1 MNNSDN
7 TDRPN
12 DTDDHEK
19 TVIVSR
25 TTQFSDTAALNKGSN
40 HTDIDDSE
48 GTVLVSTMNTS
59 SDPDRTLALP
69 PEALTKDPD
78 RTIAL
83 PDNGPVSNSDFAGF
97 KLGDTIKGRF
107 VLTEHLGAG
116 GMGSVYKAL
125 DLIQEE
131 AQDKNPWVA
140 IKLLD
145 NIELDGQDALI
156 FLQRETSKAR
166 SLSHPNIITVYDVDR
181 DTNVVFMTMECLDGI
196 SLEQWIEQNSPAT
209 LEQCLPIWIAA
220 ASALEYAHQKGLVHC
235 DFKPGN
241 VVISNTNEIK
251 VIDFGIA
258 RAKADAFSGNK
269 TMLDLNAMGAM
280 TRAYASC
287 EMIEGQAPEPTDDI
301 YALAIVMYK
310 MLTGKHPYPGKTATQ
325 ARAMKLAPPVI
336 KDLKK
341 SVWLQ
346 LNAGLSYDRASR
358 PQHAL
363 EILKGLIKEKPSFDI
378 RLLGGGVVALVTAL
392 GFVGFQLNQQETQ
405 QIPVGPQTIPT
416 TVQPQEP
423 VLSPEEAEEL
433 EIKLNTAEAH
443 LLMGFYV
450 LPPTNNAYDAFKDVL
465 VLYPYNQRAK
475 AGIKEIADH
484 FATESKRY
492 SSNRQAEQALNAI
505 QQGLKVMPDHAE
517 LLFLRE
523 EYLQ

>member
-1 MNNSDN
+1 MNKSDSTKN
-7 TDRPN
+7 PIDADADEN
-12 DTDDHEK
+12 

-25 TTQFSDTAALNKGSN
+25 DTHFSGSSKISSTIKEENNGATDETVVVHRPQTTGHSGNAPAAAPEVQTN
-40 HTDIDDSE
+40 E
-48 GTVLVSTMNTS
+48 PVQTV
-59 SDPDRTLALP
+59 
-69 PEALTKDPD
+69 ALT
-78 RTIAL
+78 
-83 PDNGPVSNSDFAGF
+83 NSGRADANEFSGF

-107 VLTEHLGAG
+107 VLKEHLGAG

-145 NIELDGQDALI
+145 NIEMDGQDALI

-181 DTNVVFMTMECLDGI
+181 DANVVFMTMECLDGI
-196 SLEQWIEQNSPAT
+196 SLEEWIKQNAPAS
-209 LEQCLPIWIAA
+209 LEQCLPIWEAV

-241 VVISNTNEIK
+241 VVISKTGEIK

-258 RAKADAFSGNK
+258 RAKADAFSGK

-310 MLTGKHPYPGKTATQ
+310 MLTGQHPYPGKTATQ
-325 ARAMKLAPPVI
+325 ARAMKLSPAPI
-336 KDLKK
+336 KKLKK

-346 LNAGLSYDRASR
+346 LSAGLSYDRASR

-363 EILKGLIKEKPSFDI
+363 GILKGLIKEKPVFDV
-378 RLLGGGVVALVTAL
+378 RLVGAGVVALLAVTGFL
-392 GFVGFQLNQQETQ
+392 GLQFSQQEVKRAPLEPQATA
-405 QIPVGPQTIPT
+405 IPVQR
-416 TVQPQEP
+416 QAP
-423 VLSPEEAEEL
+423 VLTPEQAEEL
-433 EIKLNTAEAH
+433 EIKLATAEAH
-443 LLMGFYV
+443 LLMEFYI
-450 LPPTNNAYDAFKDVL
+450 LPPTNNAYDAFKGVL
-465 VLYPYNQRAK
+465 ALYPDNERAI
-475 AGIKEIADH
+475 AGIKEVADH
-484 FATESKRY
+484 FASEGKRY
-492 SSNRQAEQALNAI
+492 SANRQSEQAFNAI
-505 QQGLKVMPDHAE
+505 QQGLKIMPDHAE
-517 LLFLRE
+517 LLYLLD
-523 EYLQ
+523 EYVQ

>member
-1 MNNSDN
+1 MNKSDSN
-7 TDRPN
+7 KSPIDAEN
-12 DTDDHEK
+12 HEK
-19 TVIVSR
+19 TVLVSR
-25 TTQFSDTAALNKGSN
+25 TTQFSGSAKA
-40 HTDIDDSE
+40 DLASSKE
-48 GTVLVSTMNTS
+48 KTVANDETVVVARNTTS
-59 SDPDRTLALP
+59 ADPDRTLVLP
-69 PEALTKDPD
+69 PETLTKDPNL
-78 RTIAL
+78 TVAL
-83 PDNGPVSNSDFAGF
+83 PNNGRVDESNFAGF

-107 VLTEHLGAG
+107 VLKEHLGAG

-145 NIELDGQDALI
+145 NIEMDGQDALI

-181 DTNVVFMTMECLDGI
+181 DANVVFMTMECLDGI
-196 SLEQWIEQNSPAT
+196 SLEQWIEQNSPAS
-209 LEQCLPIWIAA
+209 LEKCLPIWEAA

-241 VVISNTNEIK
+241 VVISKTNEIK

-258 RAKADAFSGNK
+258 RAKADAFSGK

-325 ARAMKLAPPVI
+325 ARAMKMSPPPI
-336 KDLKK
+336 KNLKK

-346 LNAGLSYDRASR
+346 LSAGLSYDRASR

-363 EILKGLIKEKPSFDI
+363 GILKGLIKEKSVFDV
-378 RLLGGGVVALVTAL
+378 RLVGAGVVALLAVSGFL
-392 GFVGFQLNQQETQ
+392 GLQLSQQKDQ
-405 QIPVGPQTIPT
+405 QVPLAPQNTVIPVQR
-416 TVQPQEP
+416 QEP
-423 VLSPEEAEEL
+423 VLPPAEAEEL
-433 EIKLNTAEAH
+433 EVKLSTGEAH
-443 LLMGFYV
+443 LLMGFYI
-450 LPPTNNAYDAFKDVL
+450 LPPTNNAYDAFKSVL
-465 VLYPYNQRAK
+465 ALYPNNERAA

-484 FATESKRY
+484 FAAEGKRY
-492 SSNRQAEQALNAI
+492 GANRQSEQALNAI
-505 QQGLKVMPDHAE
+505 QQGLKIMPDHAE
-517 LLFLRE
+517 LLSLRE
-523 EYLQ
+523 EYFQ